1 MVTMT
6 KKNKKSDRNKMAKK
20 MARLRQANRLLE
32 SNIQDFMM
40 LEFELQQAKKRIHRE
55 DQKLRPL
62 RQKLR
67 ETELKLKNVESKY
80 YLYA

>member
-1 MVTMT
+1 MT